1 MRIGQFRRSLSRSF
15 QNRCVRGSNFRAL
28 LLAALLCS
36 STLLPS
42 QNAAQT
48 TRPTQNDV
56 EAAYLYNFGKFVHWP
71 PDSQRRTLNI
81 CILGSDPFGSTLD
94 RILANETINGLRL
107 TATRL
112 SDTAPARSCA
122 IVFLGNSEASHLE
135 QDLFALTG
143 LPVLTVSDIPGFVEH
158 GGMIQFILESDRVR
172 FEVNLATVNKN
183 GLTISSQLL
192 KVAANVAGNSDGKG
206 AK

>member
-1 MRIGQFRRSLSRSF
+1 MRTFRRSFPCSF
-15 QNRCVRGSNFRAL
+15 NNRFARRNIFRTL
-28 LLAALLCS
+28 LLAALCS

-48 TRPTQNDV
+48 THPTQNDV

-71 PDSQRRTLNI
+71 PNPQRHRLNI

-94 RILANETINGLRL
+94 RILDNETINGLRL

-112 SDTAPARSCA
+112 SDTASARSCA
-122 IVFLGNSEASHLE
+122 IVFLGDSEASHLE

-143 LPVLTVSDIPGFVEH
+143 LPVLTVSDTPGFLEH
-158 GGMIQFILESDRVR
+158 GGMVQFVVENDNVR
-172 FEVNLATVNKN
+172 FQVNLSAANRN
-183 GLTISSQLL
+183 GLVLSSQLL
-192 KVAANVAGNSDGKG
+192 KVAAKVVGNANAKG
-206 AK
+206 TR